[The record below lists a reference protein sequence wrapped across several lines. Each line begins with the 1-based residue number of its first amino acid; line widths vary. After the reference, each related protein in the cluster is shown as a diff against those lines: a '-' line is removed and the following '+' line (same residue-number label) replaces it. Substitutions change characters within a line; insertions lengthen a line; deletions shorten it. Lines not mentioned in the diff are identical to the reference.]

1 MRTCLK
7 INRLYFWENFD
18 MEAIL
23 NILNSIEDSID
34 DGDGT
39 SLLDISKDWFDI
51 SGSGMDELQRMIVRC
66 LPS

>member
-1 MRTCLK
+1 
-7 INRLYFWENFD
+7 

-51 SGSGMDELQRMIVRC
+51 SASGMDELQRMIVRC